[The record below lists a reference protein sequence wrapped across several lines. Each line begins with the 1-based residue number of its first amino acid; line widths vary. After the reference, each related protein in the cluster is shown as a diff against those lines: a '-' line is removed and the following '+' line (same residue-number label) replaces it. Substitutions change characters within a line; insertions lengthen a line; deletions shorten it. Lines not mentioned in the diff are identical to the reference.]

1 MSLKIV
7 SLFPSHLDLN
17 GDQANLK
24 VIQKRLQ
31 WIGYQSSI
39 VALNKGD
46 QIPTDADL
54 IFLGHGSMAAWND
67 IGEELQGL
75 FAEIKIR
82 ISSGVAFMA
91 VSSGHERAIQFGV
104 FPGTL
109 SNSERISKFEIAELE
124 GKEVLGY
131 LNSASNAP
139 VIQKQGLSLGT
150 QLHGP
155 IFAKNPGLVDA
166 YLAEI
171 FESRKIELAGVKEKL
186 GEITSQTPGNAKG
199 LVAQSFVDQIVDQ
212 VWELERELASE

>member
-1 MSLKIV
+1 MSLRLV
-7 SLFPSHLDLN
+7 SLFPGHLDLN

-24 VIQKRLQ
+24 VLQKRLQ
-31 WIGYQSSI
+31 WLGHQSAI
-39 VALNKGD
+39 VAVNKGD
-46 QIPTDADL
+46 EIPIDADL

-67 IGEELQGL
+67 IEQDLRSL
-75 FAEIKIR
+75 VTEINAR
-82 ISSGVAFMA
+82 ISSGAAFMA
-91 VSSGHERAIQFGV
+91 VSTGHERAIQLGV

-109 SNSERISKFEIAELE
+109 SISERISKFEIAELG

-155 IFAKNPGLVDA
+155 IFAKNPELADA

-171 FESRKIELAGVKEKL
+171 LESSKRHAGNSEKSL
-186 GEITSQTPGNAKG
+186 GVIASRGNG
-199 LVAQSFVDQIVDQ
+199 SAQRLVDQIVDQ